1 MSIFPNVLIL
11 IVFLFLGFL
20 TTAAVVVGIVFLV
33 RYLTRESRKR
43 QEKEA
48 NQQELDRMKIDD
60 L

>member
-48 NQQELDRMKIDD
+48 NQYVYHRFLG
-60 L
+60 

>member
-1 MSIFPNVLIL
+1 MSILPNVLIL
-11 IVFLFLGFL
+11 ILFLFLGLL

-48 NQQELDRMKIDD
+48 SQQELDRMKIDD

>member
-11 IVFLFLGFL
+11 IVFLFLGLL

>member
-1 MSIFPNVLIL
+1 MSISPNVLIL
-11 IVFLFLGFL
+11 IVFLFLGLL
-20 TTAAVVVGIVFLV
+20 TTAAVVVGIVFLI

-48 NQQELDRMKIDD
+48 SQQELDRMKIDD

>member
-11 IVFLFLGFL
+11 IVFLFLGLL

-33 RYLTRESRKR
+33 RYLTRESSKR

>member
-1 MSIFPNVLIL
+1 MNILPNVLIL
-11 IVFLFLGFL
+11 TVFLFLGLL

-48 NQQELDRMKIDD
+48 SQQELDRMKIDD
-60 L
+60 P

>member
-1 MSIFPNVLIL
+1 MSISPNVLIL
-11 IVFLFLGFL
+11 IVFLFLGLL

>member
-1 MSIFPNVLIL
+1 MSILPNVLML
-11 IVFLFLGFL
+11 IVFLFLGLL

-48 NQQELDRMKIDD
+48 SQQELDRMKIAD

>member
-1 MSIFPNVLIL
+1 MNILPNVLIL
-11 IVFLFLGFL
+11 TVFLFLGLL

-48 NQQELDRMKIDD
+48 SQQELDRMKIDD

>member
-11 IVFLFLGFL
+11 IVSLFLGLL

>member
-1 MSIFPNVLIL
+1 MNILPNVLIL
-11 IVFLFLGFL
+11 IVFLFLGLL

-48 NQQELDRMKIDD
+48 SQQELDRMKIDD

>member
-1 MSIFPNVLIL
+1 MSILPNVLIL
-11 IVFLFLGFL
+11 TVFLFLGLL

-48 NQQELDRMKIDD
+48 SQQELDRMKIDD

>member
-1 MSIFPNVLIL
+1 MSILPNVLIL
-11 IVFLFLGFL
+11 IVFLFLGLL

-33 RYLTRESRKR
+33 SYLTRESRKR

-48 NQQELDRMKIDD
+48 SQQELDRMKIDD

>member
-11 IVFLFLGFL
+11 IVFLFLGLL

-48 NQQELDRMKIDD
+48 NHQELDRMKIDD

>member
-11 IVFLFLGFL
+11 TVFLFLGLL

>member
-1 MSIFPNVLIL
+1 MSISPNVLIL
-11 IVFLFLGFL
+11 IVFLFLGLL

-48 NQQELDRMKIDD
+48 SQQELDRMKIDD

>member
-1 MSIFPNVLIL
+1 MSILPNVLIL
-11 IVFLFLGFL
+11 IVFLFLGLL

-48 NQQELDRMKIDD
+48 SQQELERMKIDD

>member
-48 NQQELDRMKIDD
+48 SQQELDRMKIDD

>member
-11 IVFLFLGFL
+11 IVFLFLGLL

-43 QEKEA
+43 QEKDA
-48 NQQELDRMKIDD
+48 NLQELVRMKIDD

>member
-1 MSIFPNVLIL
+1 MSISPNVLIL
-11 IVFLFLGFL
+11 IVFLFLGLL

-48 NQQELDRMKIDD
+48 SQQELDHMKIDD

>member
-1 MSIFPNVLIL
+1 MSISPNVLIL
-11 IVFLFLGFL
+11 TVFLFLGLL

-48 NQQELDRMKIDD
+48 SQQELDRMKIDD

>member
-1 MSIFPNVLIL
+1 MSISPNVLIL
-11 IVFLFLGFL
+11 IVFLFLGLL
-20 TTAAVVVGIVFLV
+20 TTAALVVGIVFLV

-48 NQQELDRMKIDD
+48 SQQELDRMKIDD

>member
-1 MSIFPNVLIL
+1 MSISPNVLIL
-11 IVFLFLGFL
+11 IVFLFLGLL
-20 TTAAVVVGIVFLV
+20 TTAAVVVGIVFMV

-48 NQQELDRMKIDD
+48 SQQELDRMKIDD

>member
-11 IVFLFLGFL
+11 IVFLFLGLL

-48 NQQELDRMKIDD
+48 SQQELDRMKIDD